1 MLERVKLA
9 LRLKTSAFDDEITDI
24 IAACV
29 HDLSIAGVD
38 ASSVLPPETVEPAA
52 PPAPVPSPLII
63 RAVILYAKAEF
74 GNNPDAQKY
83 RDTYMGL
90 KTYLS
95 IAVIGGD
102 AL

>member
-9 LRLKTSAFDDEITDI
+9 LRLKTNAFDDEITDI

-29 HDLSIAGVD
+29 QDLGIAGVD
-38 ASSVLPPETVEPAA
+38 ASSVQAPEIA
-52 PPAPVPSPLII
+52 PLIN

-74 GNNPDAQKY
+74 GNNNPDAEKY
-83 RDTYMGL
+83 REAYIGL

-95 IAVIGGD
+95 IAAIGGD
-102 AL
+102 GV